1 MIQLFWNVAAKQI
14 AAFREI
20 HRAFGPSHAC
30 GDLLERA
37 AVEPVLGEA
46 RIEDFNGRVGIPL
59 VRPGSEGLRAGFL
72 RNGYGCY
79 ACADA
84 LRFALV
90 CSSFNNGHAANYCG
104 SSEMCRFCCKSRK
117 LHRSEFVVNSSNATR
132 PTIRTPSVA
141 LSRSP
146 VNLACGDEVPQIHT
160 RKTRLW
166 PLEF

>member
-84 LRFALV
+84 LRLH
-90 CSSFNNGHAANYCG
+90 STTDMPRTTAAVPKCAD
-104 SSEMCRFCCKSRK
+104 
-117 LHRSEFVVNSSNATR
+117 FVAKVESCIG
-132 PTIRTPSVA
+132 P
-141 LSRSP
+141 
-146 VNLACGDEVPQIHT
+146 NL
-160 RKTRLW
+160 
-166 PLEF
+166 